1 MDFANF
7 NTLQTTFK
15 ENMFECLVCT
25 KTYSPVDFKMSCIW
39 EKSTL
44 KEVKLQPLK
53 EVMKEVKLEAL
64 VPNLVYPMSVV
75 SPEPIHTVQSDN
87 NSKPKR

>member
-25 KTYSPVDFKMSCIW
+25 KTYSPVDFKITRIW

-44 KEVKLQPLK
+44 KEVKLEP
-53 EVMKEVKLEAL
+53 L

-75 SPEPIHTVQSDN
+75 SPEPIQTVQRVN

>member
-1 MDFANF
+1 MELANF
-7 NTLQTTFK
+7 NTLETIFK

-25 KTYSPVDFKMSCIW
+25 KTYSPVDFKITRIW

-44 KEVKLQPLK
+44 N

>member
-1 MDFANF
+1 MEIANF
-7 NTLQTTFK
+7 NTLQTIFK

-25 KTYSPVDFKMSCIW
+25 KTYSPVDFKMTKIW
-39 EKSTL
+39 EKST
-44 KEVKLQPLK
+44 LK

>member
-1 MDFANF
+1 MELANF
-7 NTLQTTFK
+7 NTLETIFK

-25 KTYSPVDFKMSCIW
+25 KTYSPVDFKMTKIW
-39 EKSTL
+39 EKST
-44 KEVKLQPLK
+44 LK

-75 SPEPIHTVQSDN
+75 SPEPIQTVQSDN
-87 NSKPKR
+87 NSKPER

>member
-1 MDFANF
+1 MEIANF
-7 NTLQTTFK
+7 NTLQTIFK

-25 KTYSPVDFKMSCIW
+25 KTYSPVDFKMTKIW
-39 EKSTL
+39 EKST
-44 KEVKLQPLK
+44 LK

-64 VPNLVYPMSVV
+64 VPNLVYPMSIV

>member
-25 KTYSPVDFKMSCIW
+25 KTYSPVDFKITRIW

-44 KEVKLQPLK
+44 KEVKLEP
-53 EVMKEVKLEAL
+53 L
-64 VPNLVYPMSVV
+64 VPNLVYPMSLV
-75 SPEPIHTVQSDN
+75 SPEPIQTVQRVN